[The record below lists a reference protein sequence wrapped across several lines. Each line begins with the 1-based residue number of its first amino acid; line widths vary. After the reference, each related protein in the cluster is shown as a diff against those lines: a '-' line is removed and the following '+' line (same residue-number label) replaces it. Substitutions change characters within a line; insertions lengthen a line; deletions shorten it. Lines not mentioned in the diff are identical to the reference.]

1 MSLLGR
7 IAEQQG
13 ATKQEDTAR
22 RVGAEEEAA
31 KPNAVDDANN
41 QRGGYSNAVVDAPDQ
56 EIQDEMPEPQEQEAF
71 TVAERQLAEIVYGP
85 QASDSIIKAC
95 TGSQDPVAGVGKMAA
110 EAVRATLDKI
120 DVELT
125 EDAQFSLGESAVEQI
140 VEVLES
146 SNPEI
151 NLNDDQMAEA
161 LSIGVGHWATDNPD
175 KMGAKEEYLN
185 GDAPE
190 QLAPQ
195 QQPQEQP
202 QQPPIQ
208 GV

>member
-1 MSLLGR
+1 
-7 IAEQQG
+7 
-13 ATKQEDTAR
+13 D
-22 RVGAEEEAA
+22 
-31 KPNAVDDANN
+31 AVQDANN
-41 QRGGYSNAVVDAPDQ
+41 QRQGYSDAMAGAPQQ
-56 EIQDEMPEPQEQEAF
+56 EMQEEQPEPQEQDDF

-151 NLNDDQMAEA
+151 NMTDDQMAEA

-185 GDAPE
+185 GNAPE
-190 QLAPQ
+190 QLAP

>member
-13 ATKQEDTAR
+13 ATKQQDTAM

-31 KPNAVDDANN
+31 QPNAVETANS
-41 QRGGYSNAVVDAPDQ
+41 RRKGYSDAFAGAPQQ
-56 EIQDEMPEPQEQEAF
+56 ELSEEMPEQQEQEDF

-85 QASDSIIKAC
+85 QSSNSIIKAC
-95 TGSQDPVAGVGKMAA
+95 TSSQDPVAGVGKMAT
-110 EAVRATLDKI
+110 EVVRATLDKI

-125 EDAQFSLGESAVEQI
+125 EDAQLALGESAVEQI

-146 SNPEI
+146 SNPDI
-151 NLNDDQMAEA
+151 NLTETQMAEA
-161 LSIGVGHWATDNPD
+161 LSIGVGHWATDNPE
-175 KMGAKEEYLN
+175 KMGAKQEYIN

-195 QQPQEQP
+195 QQPQQ